1 MASKKLA
8 KSKRTNS
15 GLPAARKKLKEKRD
29 YSLLPWLL
37 LVAILT
43 AVCLWPMLK
52 NEFTNW
58 DDEFYVINN
67 PLLRGPDWKGI
78 FSQQKLGNYHPLTI
92 LSYAFNYSISGL
104 DPFSYLLVNYLFHIA
119 NTLLVFYFIWNIS
132 GKNKFIAAFVALIFG
147 IHPMHVESV
156 AWVAERKDVLY
167 TFFFLLSLIQY
178 WRYLVDGKRSHIWT
192 CFIFFVLSLL
202 SKPAAI
208 VLPFVL
214 LLLDYWK
221 GRPLVSKAFVE
232 KIPFFILSILFA
244 IITVKIQNSSAMAGL
259 SIFSITDRLFFA
271 CYVLMTYFV
280 RFFVPYPLS
289 AFHPFPIT
297 NFAGWPIYLSPIF
310 VVALLIALWLLRKNK
325 IVVFGI
331 FFYVINLLLVLQI
344 ISIGLTIVS
353 ERYTYVPYIGLAFM
367 FAMLISR
374 IKFVPQKISL
384 AVGAAAL
391 IAFGIITF
399 QRTKVWKNSGTLWT
413 DALKTYPRAPYA
425 RTNRANYL
433 SKLALAAL
441 RANQQSRADSIYKIA
456 FEDCAIALE
465 VRPNHAPA
473 FNYRG
478 LMYLDRQQF
487 PEALADANKFIEL
500 KPDNKMAYDM
510 RATAYTRLNE
520 PAKALADYN
529 KCVEL
534 SPDDHRSYNNIG
546 TLLMNSFQKYDE
558 ALAALNK
565 AISIQPVNYYFLNRS
580 ICYFKMNNIAKAR
593 EDALI
598 AEKGGTVVTDAY
610 KASLQL
616 K

>member
-1 MASKKLA
+1 MTSKKQPR
-8 KSKRTNS
+8 SKRPTPHS
-15 GLPAARKKLKEKRD
+15 PVPKKKLKEKRD
-29 YSLLPWLL
+29 YSLLPWFC
-37 LVAILT
+37 LVAVLT

-58 DDEFYVINN
+58 DDEFYVVNN
-67 PLLRGPDWKGI
+67 QLLRGPDWKRI
-78 FSQQKLGNYHPLTI
+78 FSDQVLGNYHPLTI
-92 LSYAFNYSISGL
+92 LSYAFNFAISGL
-104 DPFSYLLVNYLFHIA
+104 DPFSYLLVNYLFHIV

-132 GKNKFIAAFVALIFG
+132 GKNKVVAAFVALVFG

-178 WRYLVDGKRSHIWT
+178 WIFLNNAKKKNLVF
-192 CFIFFVLSLL
+192 CFLFFVLSLL

-208 VLPFVL
+208 VLPLVL
-214 LLLDYWK
+214 FLLDYWYGQSLK
-221 GRPLVSKAFVE
+221 KNIVF
-232 KIPFFILSILFA
+232 KIPFFALSILFG
-244 IITVKIQNSSAMAGL
+244 IITVSIQSSSAMAGL
-259 SIFSITDRLFFA
+259 NIFSITDRLFFA

-310 VVALLIALWLLRKNK
+310 VVALLIALWFLRKNK

-367 FAMLISR
+367 FAMLVSR
-374 IKFVPQKISL
+374 IKFILQKVSL
-384 AVGAAAL
+384 AVGFLAI
-391 IAFGIITF
+391 IAFGVITF

-425 RTNRANYL
+425 RSNRANYL
-433 SKLALAAL
+433 SKLAL
-441 RANQQSRADSIYKIA
+441 RPDQKPFADSIYKIA
-456 FEDCAIALE
+456 FEDCAVALS

-473 FNYRG
+473 FEYRG

-487 PEALADANKFIEL
+487 KEGLADANELIRL
-500 KPDNKMAYDM
+500 KPDYRIGYDM
-510 RATAYTRLNE
+510 RATCYYKMNE
-520 PAKALADYN
+520 PAKALADYD
-529 KCVEL
+529 KCVEIK
-534 SPDDHRSYNNIG
+534 PDDHRSINNRGSIY
-546 TLLMNSFQKYDE
+546 MNSFQKYNE
-558 ALAALNK
+558 ALNEFNK
-565 AISIQPVNYYFLNRS
+565 AITINPQAGYFLNRS
-580 ICYFKMNNIAKAR
+580 ICYYKMGDMQKAK

-598 AEKGGTVVTDAY
+598 ASQRGAVIPDNY
-610 KASLQL
+610 KSLLQL

>member
-1 MASKKLA
+1 MASKKLT
-8 KSKRTNS
+8 KSKRTS
-15 GLPAARKKLKEKRD
+15 SRPPAPKKKAKEKKD
-29 YSLLPWLL
+29 YSLLPWFF
-37 LVAILT
+37 LVAALT
-43 AVCLWPMLK
+43 AVCLWPMLN

-67 PLLRGPDWKGI
+67 QLLRGPDWKGI
-78 FSQQKLGNYHPLTI
+78 FSQAVLGNYHPLTI
-92 LSYAFNYSISGL
+92 LSYAFNFAISGL
-104 DPFSYLLVNYLFHIA
+104 DPFSYLLVNYLFHIV

-132 GKNKFIAAFVALIFG
+132 GKNKVIAAFVALVFG

-178 WRYLVDGKRSHIWT
+178 WIFLTKAKKNNLVF
-192 CFIFFVLSLL
+192 CFLFFVLSLL

-208 VLPFVL
+208 VLPLVL
-214 LLLDYWK
+214 FLLDYWYGQSLK
-221 GRPLVSKAFVE
+221 KNIVF
-232 KIPFFILSILFA
+232 KIPFFALSIVFG
-244 IITVKIQNSSAMAGL
+244 IITVSIQSSTAMAGL
-259 SIFSITDRLFFA
+259 SVFSITDRLFFA
-271 CYVLMTYFV
+271 CYVLMNYFY

-310 VVALLIALWLLRKNK
+310 VVALLVALWFLRKNK

-367 FAMLISR
+367 VAMLVSR
-374 IKFVPQKISL
+374 IKFIPPKVSL
-384 AVGAAAL
+384 AVGIVAIL
-391 IAFGIITF
+391 AFGVITF
-399 QRTKVWKNSGTLWT
+399 QRTKVWKNSGILWT
-413 DALKTYPRAPYA
+413 DALKYAPTAPYA

-433 SKLALAAL
+433 SKLAL
-441 RANQQSRADSIYKIA
+441 RPDQKPFADSIYKVA
-456 FEDCAIALE
+456 FEDCAVALS

-473 FNYRG
+473 FEYRG

-487 PEALADANKFIEL
+487 KEALADANELIRL
-500 KPDNKMAYDM
+500 KPDYRIGYDI
-510 RATAYTRLNE
+510 RATCYYKMNE
-520 PAKALADYN
+520 PAKALADYD
-529 KCVEL
+529 KCVEIK
-534 SPDDHRSYNNIG
+534 PDDHRSINNRGSIY
-546 TLLMNSFQKYDE
+546 MNSFQKYNE
-558 ALAALNK
+558 ALNEFNK
-565 AISIQPVNYYFLNRS
+565 AINLSPQPSYILNRS
-580 ICYFKMNNIAKAR
+580 ICYYRMGNMQKAK

-598 AEKGGTVVTDAY
+598 ASQGGAVIPDSY
-610 KASLQL
+610 KSLLQL

>member
-1 MASKKLA
+1 MASKKLP
-8 KSKRTNS
+8 KSKR
-15 GLPAARKKLKEKRD
+15 AAPHSPVPKKKLKEKRD

-178 WRYLVDGKRSHIWT
+178 WRYLAGGKRSHIWT

-325 IVVFGI
+325 IVVFGM

-367 FAMLISR
+367 FAMLVSR
-374 IKFVPQKISL
+374 IKFIPQKVSL
-384 AVGAAAL
+384 AIGAVAI
-391 IAFGIITF
+391 IAFGVITF

-413 DALKTYPRAPYA
+413 DALKYAPTAPYA

-433 SKLALAAL
+433 SKLAL
-441 RANQQSRADSIYKIA
+441 RPDQKPFADSIYKIA
-456 FEDCAIALE
+456 FEDCAVALS

-473 FNYRG
+473 FEYRG

-487 PEALADANKFIEL
+487 KEAFADANELIRL
-500 KPDNKMAYDM
+500 KPNYRIGYDM
-510 RATAYTRLNE
+510 RATCYYKMNE
-520 PAKALADYN
+520 PAKALADYD
-529 KCVEL
+529 KCVEIK
-534 SPDDHRSYNNIG
+534 PDDHRSINNRG
-546 TLLMNSFQKYDE
+546 SLYMNSFQKYNE
-558 ALAALNK
+558 ALNEFIK
-565 AISIQPVNYYFLNRS
+565 AINISPQASYILNRS
-580 ICYFKMNNIAKAR
+580 ICYYKMGNMQKAK

-598 AEKGGTVVTDAY
+598 ASQGGAVIPDNY
-610 KASLQL
+610 KSLLQL